1 MKPIPKVGVV
11 DYGTGNLRSV
21 VKAFEFLGSA
31 TRIVT
36 QPSCLEQLD
45 ALVFPGQGTFDQCIR
60 ALGETGL
67 DIAISQWI
75 REDRP
80 YFGICLGLQ
89 VLFEG
94 SEEGSQSGLHLFS
107 GRVKRFSLPKGIK
120 IPHMGWNGVDW
131 ELPALDP
138 MLRGLEN
145 GDQFYFVHSYSSMR
159 RGQEAGG
166 HEDSLRYPFTSGIS
180 HNNCFA
186 TQFHPE
192 KSQSKGLQLYRNFLE
207 KSPSDGKRYIYFFT
221 PSVMADTANLEI
233 GDQKYSLNLIKG
245 TEDELAVD
253 ISKLRKESRVI
264 TFDDGYGNTGSCESD
279 ITFIDGDKGILRYRG
294 YDIAELAEKSNFLNP
309 LTCCLTETFQTE
321 TN

>member
-1 MKPIPKVGVV
+1 VKSLPKVGVV

-21 VKAFEFLGSA
+21 IKAFEFLGAA

-36 QPSCLEQLD
+36 KPSCLEKLD

-67 DIAISQWI
+67 DAAISQWI

-107 GRVKRFSLPKGIK
+107 GRVKRFSLPEGIK

-131 ELPALDP
+131 KLSARDP
-138 MLRGLEN
+138 MLRGLTD
-145 GDQFYFVHSYSSMR
+145 GDQFYFVHSY
-159 RGQEAGG
+159 
-166 HEDSLRYPFTSGIS
+166 HLCDEDKRLEVMKTHYGYPFTSGIS
-180 HNNCFA
+180 RNNCFA

-192 KSQSKGLQLYRNFLE
+192 KSQSKGLQVYRTFLE
-207 KSPSDGKRYIYFFT
+207 KF
-221 PSVMADTANLEI
+221 
-233 GDQKYSLNLIKG
+233 
-245 TEDELAVD
+245 
-253 ISKLRKESRVI
+253 SR
-264 TFDDGYGNTGSCESD
+264 
-279 ITFIDGDKGILRYRG
+279 
-294 YDIAELAEKSNFLNP
+294 
-309 LTCCLTETFQTE
+309 
-321 TN
+321 